1 MDGNDE
7 TRDQKVLHRPEETE
21 PVIIE
26 PNTTA
31 PQDSDFSSDQYSWF
45 TNRTRPFQSLLEIL
59 KEKQGTRKAAKSE
72 KPKIKVNT
80 RSVLQ
85 DLRKG
90 LDDQVIM
97 EKYSL
102 SLRQLQKLYRK
113 MIKSGMLT
121 PMEVSDR
128 LCVTTSQIA
137 NTFKQAAQ
145 LIENHEAWDS
155 RVPCEREPGE

>member
-1 MDGNDE
+1 MDR
-7 TRDQKVLHRPEETE
+7 TVLYRPEETE

-26 PNTTA
+26 PNG
-31 PQDSDFSSDQYSWF
+31 PVPRDSDLFSDQPCWF
-45 TNRTRPFQSLLEIL
+45 TSRTRPFQSLLDVL
-59 KEKQGTRKAAKSE
+59 KEKQGARRSAKSE
-72 KPKIKVNT
+72 KHKIKINT
-80 RSVLQ
+80 GSVLR
-85 DLRKG
+85 DLGKG
-90 LDDQVIM
+90 LDDQIIM

-137 NTFKQAAQ
+137 NAFRQAEQ
-145 LIENHEAWDS
+145 LIQEHEAG
-155 RVPCEREPGE
+155 RAPGPVEQETGE